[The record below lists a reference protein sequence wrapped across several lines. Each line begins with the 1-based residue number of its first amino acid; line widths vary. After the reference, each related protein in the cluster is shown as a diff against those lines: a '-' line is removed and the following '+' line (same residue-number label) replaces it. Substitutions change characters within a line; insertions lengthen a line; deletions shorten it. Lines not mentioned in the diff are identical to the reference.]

1 VPIIQLSHGTHVLP
15 KSCGESRRSDYSV
28 VTLKSRSN
36 NEMRKNAFFIV
47 DRPCARSVGA
57 RCIGAVLLNQAIGI
71 GYRDVNAFHT
81 ESALGSLRDRPDFRL
96 LMMDLAFPAQ
106 PFVRTP

>member
-28 VTLKSRSN
+28 VTLKSKSN
-36 NEMRKNAFFIV
+36 KEMRKNALFFA

-57 RCIGAVLLNQAIGI
+57 RSIAVALLNQAIGR
-71 GYRDVNAFHT
+71 GYREVNAFHT
-81 ESALGSLRDRPDFRL
+81 ESALDSLRNRPDFRL
-96 LMMDLAFPAQ
+96 MIMDPAFPAQ